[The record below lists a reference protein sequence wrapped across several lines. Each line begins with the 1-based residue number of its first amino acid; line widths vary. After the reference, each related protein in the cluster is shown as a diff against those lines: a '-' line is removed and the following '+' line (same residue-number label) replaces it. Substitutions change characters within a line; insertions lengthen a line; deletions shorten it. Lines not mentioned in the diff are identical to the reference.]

1 MSNEKNYL
9 AENAAYL
16 KKELGRSN
24 ISQNL
29 FQRFKELITS
39 GKLPAGYMMPN
50 ENVVSEMLGVGRSTL
65 REAYTALAVFGFI
78 RRSKAGTFINEI
90 DNIVN
95 IAPFSIT
102 VENSDLNDLLEFRY
116 MLEGETASYAA
127 KRATRD
133 DITQL
138 EYYYEKMIEHRG
150 DVNQFVDYDAMFHMQ
165 VAIAT
170 HNKLLMSTMVAA
182 KESFEKGIRLAM
194 RESLTQNPRVI
205 DVTIELHGKII
216 EAIKGG
222 DYQTAYAAMREHI
235 SYVNLTVKYG

>member
-1 MSNEKNYL
+1 MEEKDHISQY
-9 AENAAYL
+9 AGYL
-16 KKELGRSN
+16 KKDLGKNN

-29 FQRFKELITS
+29 FQRFKELIID
-39 GKLPAGYMMPN
+39 GRLPAGYMLPN
-50 ENVVSEMLGVGRSTL
+50 ENVVSELLEVGRSTL

-78 RRSKAGTFINEI
+78 RRSKAGTYINEI

-102 VENSDLNDLLEFRY
+102 VENSDLSDLLEFRY

-127 KRATRD
+127 KRATSE
-133 DITQL
+133 DIAQL
-138 EYYYEKMIEHRG
+138 EYYYERMKEHKH

-165 VAIAT
+165 VAVAT
-170 HNKLLMSTMVAA
+170 HNKLLMSTMMAS
-182 KESFEKGIRLAM
+182 KDSFENGIRLAM
-194 RESLTQNPRVI
+194 RESLVQNPRVM

-222 DYQTAYAAMREHI
+222 DFQTAYTAMREHI

>member
-1 MSNEKNYL
+1 MEERDYL

-16 KKELGRSN
+16 KKDLGKNN

-29 FQRFKELITS
+29 FQRFKELITN
-39 GKLPAGYMMPN
+39 GQLPAGYMMPN
-50 ENVVSEMLGVGRSTL
+50 ENVVSEQLGIGRSTL

-78 RRSKAGTFINEI
+78 RRSKAGTFVNEI

-127 KRATRD
+127 KRNAGGHCPAG
-133 DITQL
+133 
-138 EYYYEKMIEHRG
+138 YYYEKMKEFRH
-150 DVNQFVDYDAMFHMQ
+150 DVNQFVDYDSMFHMQ
-165 VAIAT
+165 VAVAT
-170 HNKLLMSTMVAA
+170 HNKLLMSTMMAS
-182 KESFEKGIRLAM
+182 KDSFENGIRLAM

-216 EAIKGG
+216 EAIKSG
-222 DYQTAYAAMREHI
+222 DYQTAYTAMREHI